1 MGWGASVVIWVAEE
15 VAAWPAAVA
24 PVSALPLSG
33 LVAVTLGGLWLC
45 LWRGRWRYGGAVA
58 VVAGLAS
65 VASPAPPDLLIDGS
79 ARLIGIRT
87 ADGRLALSPSR
98 AAKFERASWLQ
109 QVGLR
114 GAADWPEGTGEEAM
128 RCDVSGCVF
137 QANGLRVAL
146 MQRLDAVQDDCR
158 LADVVVSLVPLRGA
172 CQRPVVVVDRFDLW
186 REGAHAIWLK
196 GDKVRVE
203 TVNGVRGN
211 RPWVLRPEAPDR
223 QGPEA
228 ASGAPLA
235 RRLSSGG

>member
-1 MGWGASVVIWVAEE
+1 
-15 VAAWPAAVA
+15 VA
-24 PVSALPLSG
+24 PVPALPLAG

-45 LWRGRWRYGGAVA
+45 LWRGRWRYGGTVA

-109 QVGLR
+109 QAGLR
-114 GAADWPEGTGEEAM
+114 DAADWPEGTGEEAM
-128 RCDVSGCVF
+128 RCDASGCVLR
-137 QANGLRVAL
+137 ANGRRVAL
-146 MQRLDAVQDDCR
+146 MQRPDATQDDCR

-172 CQRPVVVVDRFDLW
+172 CPRPVVVVDRFDLW

-196 GDKVRVE
+196 GREVRVE

-211 RPWVLRPEAPDR
+211 RPWVLRPKLRDR
-223 QGPEA
+223 RAKDHRTLQA
-228 ASGAPLA
+228 L
-235 RRLSSGG
+235 R